1 MNLDQILNTMYE
13 QKASD
18 LHLRVGAPPLLRIN
32 GVLHQYGEEKLTVP
46 VLKELKDLLLTEKQ
60 KKILEDELAV
70 DSSYSIEGFKRFRL
84 NLFYQRG
91 TLALVFRNIA
101 TDIPTIESL
110 DLPPVLKTFLNKP
123 QGLILVAGPTGSG
136 KSSTLAAMLQH
147 INETQSVHVVTIED
161 PIEFLFRDKRSFITQ
176 REIGIDTI
184 NYESALKNAMR
195 QDPDVML
202 IGEIRSIETMTTAL
216 NAAETG
222 HLVFSTVHANSSYE
236 AISRIVDTFQVE
248 VREQIRRQIGDVLI
262 ASLFQRLIPSID
274 GKGRKAAV
282 EILIKTPRIKNLI
295 DANEIN
301 DIRNEIENSVSL
313 HRMQTIE
320 QSLIALIANKKISY
334 QDALRATLLP
344 SEFKLEMDKMGISE
358 NGDISFHKGDRNVGA
373 TVEF

>member
-1 MNLDQILNTMYE
+1 MNLDQLLNTMYE
-13 QKASD
+13 KKASD

-32 GVLHQYGEEKLTVP
+32 GVLHQYGDEKLSVP
-46 VLKELKDLLLTEKQ
+46 LLSELKDLVLTEKQ
-60 KKILEDELAV
+60 KKILEEDLAV

-91 TLALVFRNIA
+91 TIAMVFRNIA

-110 DLPPVLKTFLNKP
+110 DLPPVLKTFLDKP
-123 QGLILVAGPTGSG
+123 QGLVLVAGPTGSG
-136 KSSTLAAMLQH
+136 KSSTLAAMLQY

-176 REIGIDTI
+176 REVGVDTV
-184 NYESALKNAMR
+184 NYEAALKNAMR

-222 HLVFSTVHANSSYE
+222 HLVFATVHANSSYE
-236 AISRIVDTFQVE
+236 AISRIVDTFPVE

-262 ASLFQRLIPSID
+262 ASLFQRLVPAID

-282 EILIKTPRIKNLI
+282 EVLIKTPRIKNLI
-295 DANEIN
+295 DSNEIN

-320 QSLIALIANKKISY
+320 QSLIALIANKKVSY
-334 QDALRATLLP
+334 ADALRTTLLP

-358 NGDISFHKGDRNVGA
+358 NGDISFHKGDRNGGA
-373 TVEF
+373 AIQF